1 MLLIA
6 AKVLT
11 NANAKTD
18 LVIDIFLSLTPPCF
32 FELLIAFTEKKVPL
46 KSWKLMLAAL
56 DNFALCD

>member
-18 LVIDIFLSLTPPCF
+18 LVIGIFLSLTPPCF
-32 FELLIAFTEKKVPL
+32 FELLK
-46 KSWKLMLAAL
+46 
-56 DNFALCD
+56 